1 MKDFIKRIGK
11 GIKRVGKK
19 LSKFMGR
26 LSKKWEDVGLG
37 GQLVLTY
44 LFPWASKK
52 IWSGATKAAGME
64 DAPFSVEKLGEVGE
78 VLRKDP
84 SPWRKTAGGMLG
96 TLHWLIKA
104 PGRAWQ
110 FITDK
115 INFGLDKAEKMTD
128 SELKQIHGFD
138 FAQLSDEEMD
148 YVSKATPK
156 DVDYIQEHGFD
167 TWIAQ
172 NFPLHGDMLTP
183 KQIKAQQQMDRQT
196 EGWSGAFDPT
206 YYERQAETEAQ
217 ESKKIPHVPT
227 ETDDD
232 NTIASLTEEDNKG
245 FWGGLLD
252 RTEQLVAI
260 NQFAA
265 AFNQSTPISGP
276 IGSGRSINLQMAQS
290 RWGGNELAGSI
301 FGQRVAR
308 DQGFRYNDFN
318 DPTFGDAYWKTRYR
332 SQYDIVGAPTSYLG
346 ILT

>member
-1 MKDFIKRIGK
+1 
-11 GIKRVGKK
+11 
-19 LSKFMGR
+19 
-26 LSKKWEDVGLG
+26 
-37 GQLVLTY
+37 
-44 LFPWASKK
+44 
-52 IWSGATKAAGME
+52 ME

-96 TLHWLIKA
+96 TLHWIIKA

-138 FAQLSDEEMD
+138 FAQLSEEEMD

-156 DVDYIQEHGFD
+156 DFSYIEEHGFD
-167 TWIAQ
+167 TWVAQ

-183 KQIKAQQQMDRQT
+183 KQI
-196 EGWSGAFDPT
+196 
-206 YYERQAETEAQ
+206 EAQ
-217 ESKKIPHVPT
+217 KRKHPDAMGLTYEGDAPEIADILFPTEEVLTQGRTISATPTEEIPHVST
-227 ETDDD
+227 ETSDD

-260 NQFAA
+260 NQFAS

-276 IGSGRSINLQMAQS
+276 IGYGRNVNLSMAQS

-301 FGQRVAR
+301 FGHRVAR
-308 DQGFRYNDFN
+308 DQGFRFTDFN